1 MIENYFDI
9 MKIIIVIVFLI
20 SIPVYLSN
28 FHDSYKKGSDQKY
41 LKKYITFCLS
51 LFFVYPFLF
60 TLDKP
65 DIKNLEG
72 VYQQSFRYCLNT
84 QQSDEDE
91 RKVLETCK
99 DYAIKAFYFSTLD
112 NKSEIKVEEK

>member
-1 MIENYFDI
+1 MIENYFDV
-9 MKIIIVIVFLI
+9 MKIIIPIVFLI
-20 SIPVYLSN
+20 SLPVYGIN
-28 FHDSYKKGSDQKY
+28 FHDSYKEGSDQKY

-65 DIKNLEG
+65 NIIENKG
-72 VYQQSFRYCLNT
+72 IYQESFDYCLNT
-84 QQSDEDE
+84 QQYDEDE

-112 NKSEIKVEEK
+112 NKSEVKVEEK